1 MDTSI
6 FDNMSAKELDLYARA
21 MELDCSKLKGVKA
34 KREFIKQHLT
44 KQADIKIFGNVYTVP
59 VKRLTL
65 VLVQQNTDPWV
76 SGLSVFF
83 DNLHNLPEYSDTL
96 IDLLNGKNLTDDK
109 LFEAMRLVLGDEQFD
124 DIYAHCTED
133 DGLVNMASLTYA
145 YLSVFENEELKNF

>member
-6 FDNMSAKELDLYARA
+6 FDNMGAKELDLYARA

-34 KREFIKQHLT
+34 KREFVKQHLT
-44 KQADIKIFGNVYTVP
+44 KQADIKIFGKVYTVP
-59 VKRLTL
+59 VKRLH
-65 VLVQQNTDPWV
+65 DKRV
-76 SGLSVFF
+76 S
-83 DNLHNLPEYSDTL
+83 
-96 IDLLNGKNLTDDK
+96 DLLNGKNLTDDK

>member
-59 VKRLTL
+59 VKRLH
-65 VLVQQNTDPWV
+65 DKRV
-76 SGLSVFF
+76 S
-83 DNLHNLPEYSDTL
+83 
-96 IDLLNGKNLTDDK
+96 DLLNGKNLTDDK

>member
-6 FDNMSAKELDLYARA
+6 FDNMGAKELDLYARA

-34 KREFIKQHLT
+34 KREFIKQHIT

-59 VKRLTL
+59 VKRLH
-65 VLVQQNTDPWV
+65 DKRV
-76 SGLSVFF
+76 S
-83 DNLHNLPEYSDTL
+83 
-96 IDLLNGKNLTDDK
+96 DLLNGKNLTDDK

-124 DIYAHCTED
+124 DIYTHCTED